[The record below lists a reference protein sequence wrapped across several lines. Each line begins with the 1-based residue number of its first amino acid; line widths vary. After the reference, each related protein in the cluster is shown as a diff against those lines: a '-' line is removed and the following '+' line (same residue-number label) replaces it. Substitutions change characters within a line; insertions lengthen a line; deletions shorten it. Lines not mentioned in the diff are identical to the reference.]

1 MGRSFGRVSYINS
14 IPLFCADSPFS
25 IVEDVPSRLNAA
37 VAHGGLD
44 ISLISRWEYPRVEK
58 DYAPLPEYCIG
69 GGGEIMSVK
78 IFSRVPA
85 ESLGS
90 GSIFITSQTG
100 TSSRAFRY
108 LLEKKYG
115 YDIFKLP
122 RMSVSAADAVL
133 FIGNAAL
140 SFDASAYPYV
150 YDLGEMWRA
159 ETGLEMIYA
168 IAVIRRDIYAETARA
183 VADYFGK
190 SLALFASRRAD
201 VVKLAGERF
210 FESEGVRLGADVLD
224 KYYSRLVYKFDADKF
239 DKIFNYVEALR
250 PYGYL

>member
-14 IPLFCADSPFS
+14 IPLFCAPAPFS
-25 IVEDVPSRLNAA
+25 VVEDVPSRLNAA
-37 VAHGGLD
+37 VARGGLD
-44 ISLISRWEYPRVEK
+44 ISLISRWEYPKVEGN
-58 DYAPLPEYCIG
+58 YAPLPEFCIG
-69 GGGEIMSVK
+69 GDGEIMSVK
-78 IFSRVPA
+78 IFSRLPA
-85 ESLGS
+85 ESLGG
-90 GSIFITSQTG
+90 GSIYITSQTG

-122 RMSVSAADAVL
+122 QSRMETADAVL
-133 FIGNAAL
+133 LIGNAAL
-140 SFDASAYPYV
+140 SFDSSAYPYV

-168 IAVIRRDIYAETARA
+168 VAVIRRDIYAETAGA
-183 VADYFGK
+183 VADYFEK
-190 SLALFASRRAD
+190 SLALFESRRAEF
-201 VVKLAGERF
+201 VKLAGERF
-210 FESEGVRLGADVLD
+210 LASEGVGIGVDVLD
-224 KYYSRLVYKFDADKF
+224 RYYSRLVYRFDAEKF

>member
-37 VAHGGLD
+37 VARGGLD

-122 RMSVSAADAVL
+122 RMQCCL
-133 FIGNAAL
+133 
-140 SFDASAYPYV
+140 
-150 YDLGEMWRA
+150 
-159 ETGLEMIYA
+159 
-168 IAVIRRDIYAETARA
+168 
-183 VADYFGK
+183 
-190 SLALFASRRAD
+190 
-201 VVKLAGERF
+201 
-210 FESEGVRLGADVLD
+210 
-224 KYYSRLVYKFDADKF
+224 
-239 DKIFNYVEALR
+239 
-250 PYGYL
+250 

>member
-25 IVEDVPSRLNAA
+25 VVEDVPSRLNAA
-37 VAHGGLD
+37 VARGDLD

-85 ESLGS
+85 ESLGG

-168 IAVIRRDIYAETARA
+168 IAVIRRDIYAETAGA

-210 FESEGVRLGADVLD
+210 FASEGVRLGADVLD

-239 DKIFNYVEALR
+239 DEIFNYVEALR